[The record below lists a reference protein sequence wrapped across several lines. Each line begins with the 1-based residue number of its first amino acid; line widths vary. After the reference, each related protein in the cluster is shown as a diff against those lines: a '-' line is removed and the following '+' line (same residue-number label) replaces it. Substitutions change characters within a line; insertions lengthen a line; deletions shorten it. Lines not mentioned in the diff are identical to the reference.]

1 VYGTNINFPWKES
14 DVSLKPIS
22 PYASTK
28 ISGELLGH
36 VYSHLFG
43 IRFIA
48 LRFFTVFGPRQ
59 RPDLAIH
66 LFSKKILNNEAINF
80 FGNGSTRRDYTY
92 VADTIQGI
100 VNAIQYTR
108 TPYEVFNLGNHQTV
122 SLSEMIQTLESVFNK
137 KAIIKYLP
145 EQMGDVPI
153 TFADIFKAEQL
164 LNYMP
169 RTGFRQGVINFKNW
183 LDTQ

>member
-1 VYGTNINFPWKES
+1 
-14 DVSLKPIS
+14 
-22 PYASTK
+22 
-28 ISGELLGH
+28 
-36 VYSHLFG
+36 
-43 IRFIA
+43 
-48 LRFFTVFGPRQ
+48 
-59 RPDLAIH
+59 
-66 LFSKKILNNEAINF
+66 
-80 FGNGSTRRDYTY
+80 
-92 VADTIQGI
+92 
-100 VNAIQYTR
+100 
-108 TPYEVFNLGNHQTV
+108 
-122 SLSEMIQTLESVFNK
+122 MIQTLESVFNK